1 MLTIWGRRS
10 SFNVQKV
17 MWLIAELGLAHRH
30 VPAGGDAGGCDT
42 PEFTRLNPHQ
52 RIPVVDWDGQVVW
65 ESHAILRYLA
75 ARAGRSPFWS
85 DDPHVRSTSERW
97 MDWSQSTLEPEVML
111 GLFWALVRTPVQAR
125 DAALIRRKQLTSA
138 LHFQRLDAILAR
150 QPYLSGATFGLGD
163 IPAGATLYRYFA
175 MDIDRPRVPHVEA
188 WYQRLQAR
196 PAYAQHVM
204 VSFDELVGKPDRG
217 ARLLDLE
224 QA

>member
-17 MWLIAELGLAHRH
+17 LWLTAELGLPHRH

-52 RIPVVDWDGQVVW
+52 RIPVIDWDGDVVW

-75 ARAGRSPFWS
+75 ARAGRAPFWS
-85 DDPHVRSTSERW
+85 DDAIARSVSDRW
-97 MDWSQSTLEPEVML
+97 MDWSQSTLEPDVML
-111 GLFWALVRTPVQAR
+111 GLFWALVRAPATSR
-125 DAALIRRKQLTSA
+125 DAALIRRKQWTSA
-138 LHFQRLDAILAR
+138 LHYQRLDAILAR
-150 QPYLSGATFGLGD
+150 QPYLSGDQFGLGD
-163 IPAGATLYRYFA
+163 IPAGTTLYRYFA
-175 MDIDRPRVPHVEA
+175 MDIDRPRMPHVEA
-188 WYQRLQAR
+188 WYARLCAR
-196 PAYAQHVM
+196 PAYATHVQ
-204 VSFDELVGKPDRG
+204 VSFAELVGKPDRG